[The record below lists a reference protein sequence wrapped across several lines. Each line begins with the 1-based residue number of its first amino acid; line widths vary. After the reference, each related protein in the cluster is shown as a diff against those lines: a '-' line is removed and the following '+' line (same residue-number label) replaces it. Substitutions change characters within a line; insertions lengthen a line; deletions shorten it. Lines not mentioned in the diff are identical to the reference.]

1 MNDSIILN
9 NYLLILKS
17 TVEVYIHGTLESSN
31 IDIRKLLQENLNK
44 TLEMQQM
51 TYQEMI
57 DNGWYKIENIKYNC
71 PIASVIHAIIL
82 KCR

>member
-17 TVEVYIHGTLESSN
+17 TVEVYVHGTLESSN

-57 DNGWYKIENIKYNC
+57 DNGWYKIENIKK
-71 PIASVIHAIIL
+71 SAIEKVL
-82 KCR
+82 NKLNSN